1 MMLQIQKARSTFSI
15 PCLTV
20 TFVCLAVIVA
30 QGKAQAAERNMR
42 AKSTQYF
49 AAIPPHSSP
58 IHVASIPATIRAEH
72 ALRPPLTPRISR
84 STAIILDPFAPNHA
98 VRESNFVIRLDNPN
112 FALNISTQ
120 SANRVLNGHYGS
132 NIDLDRDPS
141 GKNGLTNHPDI
152 LGDLPSI
159 ARQTDFASLLATKSA
174 NNISN
179 LTRIGWE
186 LSGQG
191 QLRQYAALNAQQ
203 ALAGIEIPVQSFDY
217 QGSFAAKLADNGLGL
232 AIAPHAGLVESGLTH
247 VRSAG
252 AEIRLGHGL
261 VRRVADPDHAK
272 RVYFFAGAG
281 GQAITWDARRD
292 GFRANA
298 VQVED
303 RIVVG
308 DQQAGFSFERGGMQ
322 LSFGWLRRGY
332 AYKDN
337 VMPISRNEN
346 FGAVSLTL
354 RR

>member
-1 MMLQIQKARSTFSI
+1 MMFRTKKARSTFSI
-15 PCLTV
+15 PCLSV

-30 QGKAQAAERNMR
+30 QGKAQAAERNTR

-49 AAIPPHSSP
+49 AAVPPHSSP
-58 IHVASIPATIRAEH
+58 IHGASTPATIRAEH

-98 VRESNFVIRLDNPN
+98 ETESNFVIRLDNPN
-112 FALNISTQ
+112 LALNISTQ
-120 SANRVLNGHYGS
+120 NTNRVLNGHYGS
-132 NIDLDRDPS
+132 TIGPDHYSPATNS
-141 GKNGLTNHPDI
+141 LTGNPATPD
-152 LGDLPSI
+152 DSPSI
-159 ARQTDFASLLATKSA
+159 ARQTDFASLFASQNASA
-174 NNISN
+174 VSN

-203 ALAGIEIPVQSFDY
+203 ALAGIEIPVQSFNY

-252 AEIRLGHGL
+252 AEIRLGRGL
-261 VRRVADPDHAK
+261 VRRVTDPDHAK

-332 AYKDN
+332 AYKND